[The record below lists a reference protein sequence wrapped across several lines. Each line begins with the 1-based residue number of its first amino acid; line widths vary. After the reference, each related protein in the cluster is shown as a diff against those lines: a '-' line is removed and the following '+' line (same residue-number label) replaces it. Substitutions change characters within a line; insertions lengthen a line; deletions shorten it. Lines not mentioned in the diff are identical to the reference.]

1 MAGPF
6 WGCVVAYLLL
16 FIVMLG
22 GRRRLEEQRA
32 TVERLRLVYAED

>member
-6 WGCVVAYLLL
+6 WWCVLAYLLL
-16 FIVMLG
+16 FVVMIS

-32 TVERLRLVYAED
+32 IVERLRLVYDED